1 MLTYTCNL
9 ERKKAMRLAKRLKK
23 RLDKATDAKESERL
37 RHQLHVAEVDE
48 AYAQHF
54 PHSEPYINLYARS
67 KSKSEPS
74 EGEEASAGEA
84 VLSTERPPIW
94 TTIEGAMKEGPQALT
109 KIRER
114 RPVEEKAATEQRKAP
129 KDEKPTTTP
138 LSRKGAAPVPS
149 NKSDKY
155 PPVRPSAV
163 VQKPG
168 QNGKA
173 PAMNRRERRRLMRE
187 TAAKSEEDKNEGE
200 SFFE

>member
-1 MLTYTCNL
+1 
-9 ERKKAMRLAKRLKK
+9 MRLAKRLKK
-23 RLDKATDAKESERL
+23 RLDKATDAKEIERL

-54 PHSEPYINLYARS
+54 PHSEPYINLYAKS
-67 KSKSEPS
+67 KSKSEP
-74 EGEEASAGEA
+74 EEEEEDTSAGET
-84 VLSTERPPIW
+84 VLGTERPSIW
-94 TTIEGAMKEGPQALT
+94 TTIEEAMKEGPQALK

-114 RPVEEKAATEQRKAP
+114 RPVEEQATTEPREAQKE
-129 KDEKPTTTP
+129 EKLTVPP
-138 LSRKGAAPVPS
+138 QSRKGATSVPP

-155 PPVRPSAV
+155 PPVRPPAV

-187 TAAKSEEDKNEGE
+187 AAAKSGEDKNEGE

>member
-1 MLTYTCNL
+1 
-9 ERKKAMRLAKRLKK
+9 MRLAKRLKK
-23 RLDKATDAKESERL
+23 RLDKATDAKEIERL

-54 PHSEPYINLYARS
+54 PHGEPYINLYAKS

-74 EGEEASAGEA
+74 EEEETSASEA
-84 VLSTERPPIW
+84 VLGTERPPIW
-94 TTIEGAMKEGPQALT
+94 TTIEKAMKEGPQALT

-114 RPVEEKAATEQRKAP
+114 RSVEEQPATEPRKAQ
-129 KDEKPTTTP
+129 KEEKLTVPP
-138 LSRKGAAPVPS
+138 QNRKGTASVPP

-155 PPVRPSAV
+155 PPVRPPAV

-173 PAMNRRERRRLMRE
+173 PALNRRERRRLMRE
-187 TAAKSEEDKNEGE
+187 AAAKSGEDKNEGE